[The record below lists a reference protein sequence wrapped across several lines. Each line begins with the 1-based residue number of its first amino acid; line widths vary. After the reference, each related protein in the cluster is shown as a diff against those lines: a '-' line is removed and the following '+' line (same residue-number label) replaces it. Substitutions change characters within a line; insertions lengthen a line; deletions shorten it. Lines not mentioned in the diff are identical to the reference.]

1 MASEM
6 LYWCSEGCR
15 HLVKKFPLKHYWQQI
30 VRVKTWQLLVIALL
44 LTIISATFLRLNNL
58 GMVERRSAVIKAD
71 ESGDKTA
78 IKASLVELQH
88 FMSSHM
94 NTQMNGGIYLS
105 KSYERDRTAVLE
117 AANNASN
124 PQSAVYQQASVE
136 CRAKWQ
142 GGVESFRNDYVQ
154 CVIDRVSSLSSAS
167 APTVKLP
174 KVDNYRHDFSS
185 PLWSPDMAGLFVL
198 LTGVTLIII
207 VVRVL
212 SSLILSVVVRRR
224 YQAL

>member
-1 MASEM
+1 M
-6 LYWCSEGCR
+6 
-15 HLVKKFPLKHYWQQI
+15 KNIPFKHYWQQI
-30 VRVKTWQLLVIALL
+30 ARVRTWQWLVIALL

-71 ESGDKTA
+71 ESGDKAA

-94 NTQMNGGIYLS
+94 NTRMNGGIYLS
-105 KSYERDRTAVLE
+105 KSYERDRTVVLE
-117 AANNASN
+117 AANNATN
-124 PQSAVYQQASVE
+124 PQAAVYQQASIE

-142 GGVESFRNDYVQ
+142 GGVDSFRNDYVQ

-167 APTVKLP
+167 APAVKLP

-185 PLWSPDMAGLFVL
+185 PLWSPDMAGLFVF
-198 LTGVTLIII
+198 LTGVALGI
-207 VVRVL
+207 VVVRIA
-212 SSLILSVVVRRR
+212 SSLILSMVVRRR
-224 YQAL
+224 YQTL